1 MLVSVEAQEVVLLI
15 YDLLCAFLY
24 AYLTATLIAC
34 GLFFQLACAQT
45 KTYIINSRHKN
56 IWFIILELGQQI
68 ISQLI

>member
-34 GLFFQLACAQT
+34 GLFFSNLHVHRQ
-45 KTYIINSRHKN
+45 
-56 IWFIILELGQQI
+56 ILYASIVDIKIFG
-68 ISQLI
+68 S

>member
-34 GLFFQLACAQT
+34 GLFFQTCMCID
-45 KTYIINSRHKN
+45 K
-56 IWFIILELGQQI
+56 ILYASIVDIKIFG
-68 ISQLI
+68 S